1 MPRAE
6 PALQNRMGIMKGSRG
21 VRPTVQGSGDH
32 AEQMLH
38 SMFWLVMK
46 DVSSFPQPFKVG
58 GLSPQFRWG
67 SISLSSCLS

>member
-6 PALQNRMGIMKGSRG
+6 PTLQNRMGVMKGSRG

-32 AEQMLH
+32 AGQTFH
-38 SMFWLVMK
+38 STFWLEMIN
-46 DVSSFPQPFKVG
+46 VSFFSLPFKVG

-67 SISLSSCLS
+67 SISLTNCLS